1 MGRDV
6 AAPPAGSQSR
16 LPTFGELHT
25 RLETIESVVWTAIHR
40 LDILEERARADVD
53 GLDDLE
59 RRVQTSADRLGDLE
73 KTAQMDK
80 GTSLTSRVAGL
91 AERLGSLREE
101 MTSIGGRVMSL
112 GDRVGS
118 LGDRVT
124 SMGERVT
131 LMGEACRA
139 RVACTVVGRV
149 GISNMEA
156 ISKTSSPSTAVDPA
170 EHGLGRR
177 R

>member
-1 MGRDV
+1 
-6 AAPPAGSQSR
+6 
-16 LPTFGELHT
+16 
-25 RLETIESVVWTAIHR
+25 
-40 LDILEERARADVD
+40 
-53 GLDDLE
+53 
-59 RRVQTSADRLGDLE
+59 
-73 KTAQMDK
+73 
-80 GTSLTSRVAGL
+80 
-91 AERLGSLREE
+91 
-101 MTSIGGRVMSL
+101 MSL

-156 ISKTSSPSTAVDPA
+156 ISKTSSPSTAVDP
-170 EHGLGRR
+170 RR
-177 R
+177 AWAWPSEVTAPPCSEDMPQAG